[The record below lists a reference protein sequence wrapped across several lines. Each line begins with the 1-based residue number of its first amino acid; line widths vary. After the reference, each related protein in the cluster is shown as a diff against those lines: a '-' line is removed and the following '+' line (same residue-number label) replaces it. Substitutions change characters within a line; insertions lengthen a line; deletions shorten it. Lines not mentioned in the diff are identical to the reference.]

1 MCILIKPL
9 FLLPES
15 IYCFKVGEKF
25 AHVYCEINCTKNEGL
40 NYSVMIKLKLFIYIS
55 IVPYPTLITGT
66 LKCNYLMISI
76 LFCTEKLFIKFVTD
90 RLQECIGLI
99 NLKEG
104 SHVVFFKT
112 NENGTFKSKGNQQG
126 I

>member
-1 MCILIKPL
+1 
-9 FLLPES
+9 
-15 IYCFKVGEKF
+15 
-25 AHVYCEINCTKNEGL
+25 
-40 NYSVMIKLKLFIYIS
+40 MIKLKLFIYIS

-76 LFCTEKLFIKFVTD
+76 LFCTEKLFLKFVTD

-112 NENGTFKSKGNQQG
+112 NENGTFKSKGNQQD